1 MGRVIRNAIR
11 TKSEHDGIDRRW
23 RRDEPTQPP
32 DRTDPR
38 RVAGRSCRGRYG
50 RPRRCHRSRGRAP
63 GERSGGT
70 SPCIDAIQDPEN
82 AASGGWTLDTWNE
95 FISGVEDG
103 GDVIDG
109 CAGDFGVGK
118 LVINVINVLDKA
130 TGDPVDDTV
139 DITKLLNAFQFGYE
153 DIVAPSDTSRLEPY
167 CDLRWTEVSQA
178 DNDEETARQN
188 VSNFV
193 DVGDFRFDETG
204 FGGRPLRFLHWVGGV
219 DDPVIP
225 ISTTNSRSTR
235 SCSAGRATRTTT
247 RSRHRRSLTS
257 AAATS
262 SSPDATPD

>member
-1 MGRVIRNAIR
+1 MVLTGDGDETNRLNHPIEPILDGSRVGRVAVATGVLGGAIA
-11 TKSEHDGIDRRW
+11 
-23 RRDEPTQPP
+23 
-32 DRTDPR
+32 
-38 RVAGRSCRGRYG
+38 VAGGHPASAQEEP
-50 RPRRCHRSRGRAP
+50 PR
-63 GERSGGT
+63 
-70 SPCIDAIQDPEN
+70 CIDAIQDPEN

-262 SSPDATPD
+262 SWPDATPD